1 MAQRASSIGITDLQL
16 KASTR
21 ELLGKRSRRLHG
33 QGKLAAVVYGHN
45 TEATPLVL
53 DRLEFQKVFVK
64 SGRTHLVD
72 LVVDSDRTERVLVR
86 EIQTH
91 PRRLGP
97 IHVDFY
103 AVNLEEKIT
112 VEVPVHL
119 TGESAAVKRG
129 DADILQ
135 PIHALRVECLPTA
148 IPEAFEVDLTPL
160 DEIDSE
166 LRVADIN
173 VPKGVT
179 LLIDPEEL
187 VVKIVHKRELKVEE
201 EVPAAEAVVPA
212 EGEAGAEGEAAAE
225 GEPPA
230 AEETAEKRK

>member
-1 MAQRASSIGITDLQL
+1 MQL
-16 KASTR
+16 KASAR
-21 ELLGKRSRRLHG
+21 QPLGKRSRRMLRE
-33 QGKLAAVVYGHN
+33 GKLPAIVYGHN
-45 TEATPLVL
+45 TEATPITL

-72 LVVDSDRTERVLVR
+72 LVLDGGRTAKVLVT

-103 AVNLEEKIT
+103 QVNLQEKIE
-112 VEVPVHL
+112 VEVPIRL

-135 PIHALRVECLPTA
+135 PLHSIHVECLPSD

-160 DEIDSE
+160 AELEAGLRGSEIT
-166 LRVADIN
+166 

-179 LLIDPEEL
+179 VMDDADEL

-201 EVPAAEAVVPA
+201 EIPAV
-212 EGEAGAEGEAAAE
+212 EAGVPAEGEAAAE
-225 GEPPA
+225 GEAPAEGEA
-230 AEETAEKRK
+230 AETEA

>member
-1 MAQRASSIGITDLQL
+1 MQL
-16 KASTR
+16 NATTR
-21 ELLGKRSRRLHG
+21 QILGKRTRRLHRE
-33 QGKLAAVVYGHN
+33 GKLAAVVYGHN
-45 TEATPLVL
+45 TAATPLVL
-53 DRLEFQKVFVK
+53 DRLEFQKVFTK
-64 SGRTHLVD
+64 SGRTHLLD
-72 LVVDSDRTERVLVR
+72 LVVDGDRTEKVLIR

-103 AVNLEEKIT
+103 QVSLEETIT

-119 TGESAAVKRG
+119 VGESAAVKRG

-135 PIHALRVECLPTA
+135 PIHAVRVECLPTD

-160 DEIDSE
+160 EEIESE
-166 LRVADIN
+166 LRISDLS

-179 LLIDPEEL
+179 VLIDADEL

-201 EVPAAEAVVPA
+201 EAPVVEAAVVGEGEEAV
-212 EGEAGAEGEAAAE
+212 EGA
-225 GEPPA
+225 PA
-230 AEETAEKRK
+230 AEEQAETKE

>member
-1 MAQRASSIGITDLQL
+1 MQL
-16 KASTR
+16 KALPR
-21 ELLGKRSRRLHG
+21 QPLGKRSRRLVRE
-33 QGKLAAVVYGHN
+33 GKVPAIVYGHN
-45 TEATPLVL
+45 TEPTPILL

-72 LVVDSDRTERVLVR
+72 LSIEGRTEKVLVR

-103 AVNLEEKIT
+103 QVNLQEKIE

-119 TGESAAVKRG
+119 VGESAAVKRG

-135 PIHALRVECLPTA
+135 PMHSVRIEVLPSE

-160 DEIDSE
+160 EEIESE
-166 LRVADIN
+166 LRVSELK

-179 LLIDPEEL
+179 ILDDPEDL

-201 EVPAAEAVVPA
+201 EVPAAEAAVPV
-212 EGEAGAEGEAAAE
+212 EGEEGAEGEAPAAGEAAE
-225 GEPPA
+225 T
-230 AEETAEKRK
+230 EE

>member
-1 MAQRASSIGITDLQL
+1 MEL

-21 ELLGKRSRRLHG
+21 ELLGKRARRLHG

-45 TEATPLVL
+45 TTPTPLEL

-72 LVVDSDRTERVLVR
+72 LVVDGKTEKVLVR

-103 AVNLEEKIT
+103 QVNLEEKIT

-119 TGESAAVKRG
+119 MGESAAVKRG
-129 DADILQ
+129 DADVLQ
-135 PIHALRVECLPTA
+135 PIHALRVECLPSD
-148 IPEAFEVDLTPL
+148 IPGAFEVDLTPL
-160 DEIDSE
+160 EEIESE
-166 LRVADIN
+166 FRVADLN

-179 LLIDPEEL
+179 VLLEPEEL
-187 VVKIVHKRELKVEE
+187 IVKIVHKREMKVEE
-201 EVPAAEAVVPA
+201 EVPAAEAVVGV
-212 EGEAGAEGEAAAE
+212 EGEVAAE
-225 GEPPA
+225 GEEGAEEA
-230 AEETAEKRK
+230 AETKE

>member
-45 TEATPLVL
+45 TQATPLVL
-53 DRLEFQKVFVK
+53 DRLEFQKVFLR
-64 SGRTHLVD
+64 SGRTRLVD
-72 LVVDSDRTERVLVR
+72 LVVDGDRTEKVLVR

-103 AVNLEEKIT
+103 KVSLEEKIT
-112 VEVPVHL
+112 VEVPIHL
-119 TGESAAVKRG
+119 VGESAAVKRG
-129 DADILQ
+129 DADVLQ
-135 PIHALRVECLPTA
+135 PVHTVRVECLPTD
-148 IPEAFEVDLTPL
+148 IPDAFEVDLTPL
-160 DEIDSE
+160 EEIEAELRISE
-166 LRVADIN
+166 LK

-179 LLIDPEEL
+179 VLADPEEL

-201 EVPAAEAVVPA
+201 EVPAAEAAVP
-212 EGEAGAEGEAAAE
+212 AEGEAAAE
-225 GEPPA
+225 GEA
-230 AEETAEKRK
+230 VEGEEEAETKE

>member
-1 MAQRASSIGITDLQL
+1 MQL
-16 KASTR
+16 KASPR
-21 ELLGKRSRRLHG
+21 QPLGKRSRRLLRE
-33 QGKLAAVVYGHN
+33 GKLPAIVYGHD
-45 TEATPLVL
+45 TKATPITL

-72 LVVDSDRTERVLVR
+72 LVLDGERTEKVLVR

-103 AVNLEEKIT
+103 QVNLQEKIE

-129 DADILQ
+129 DADVL
-135 PIHALRVECLPTA
+135 HAMHSISVECLPSD
-148 IPEAFEVDLTPL
+148 IPESFEVDITPL
-160 DEIDSE
+160 EEIDME
-166 LRVADIN
+166 VRVSDLA
-173 VPKGVT
+173 VPKAVT
-179 LLIDPEEL
+179 ILEEAEEL

-201 EVPAAEAVVPA
+201 EIPAAEAAVPA
-212 EGEAGAEGEAAAE
+212 EGEEGAE

-230 AEETAEKRK
+230 AEEAPESEE

>member
-1 MAQRASSIGITDLQL
+1 MQL

-21 ELLGKRSRRLHG
+21 TLLGKASRRLHG
-33 QGKLAAVVYGHN
+33 EGKLAGIVYGHN
-45 TEATPLVL
+45 ATPTPLVL
-53 DRLEFQKVFVK
+53 DRLEFHKVFIK

-72 LVVDSDRTERVLVR
+72 LVVDGDRTEKVLVR

-103 AVNLEEKIT
+103 QVSLEEKIT

-119 TGESAAVKRG
+119 VGESAAVKRG
-129 DADILQ
+129 DADVLQ
-135 PIHALRVECLPTA
+135 PIHAVRVECLPTD

-160 DEIDSE
+160 EDVESEFRISE
-166 LRVADIN
+166 LK

-179 LLIDPEEL
+179 VLIDPEEL
-187 VVKIVHKRELKVEE
+187 VVKIVHRRELKVEE
-201 EVPAAEAVVPA
+201 EAPALETALVG
-212 EGEAGAEGEAAAE
+212 EGEEGAEAGAE
-225 GEPPA
+225 A
-230 AEETAEKRK
+230 AEEAETEK

>member
-1 MAQRASSIGITDLQL
+1 MQL
-16 KASTR
+16 NATTR
-21 ELLGKRSRRLHG
+21 QILGKRTRRLHRE
-33 QGKLAAVVYGHN
+33 GKLAAVVYGHN
-45 TEATPLVL
+45 TAATPLVL
-53 DRLEFQKVFVK
+53 DRLEFQKVFTK
-64 SGRTHLVD
+64 SGRTHLLD
-72 LVVDSDRTERVLVR
+72 LVVDGDRTEKVLIR

-103 AVNLEEKIT
+103 QVSLEEKIT

-119 TGESAAVKRG
+119 VGESAAVKRG

-135 PIHALRVECLPTA
+135 PIHAVRVECLPTD

-160 DEIDSE
+160 EEIESE
-166 LRVADIN
+166 LRISDLS

-179 LLIDPEEL
+179 VLVDADEL

-201 EVPAAEAVVPA
+201 EAPVAEAAVVG
-212 EGEAGAEGEAAAE
+212 EGEEAVEGA
-225 GEPPA
+225 PA
-230 AEETAEKRK
+230 AEEQTETKE

>member
-1 MAQRASSIGITDLQL
+1 MQL

-21 ELLGKRSRRLHG
+21 ELLGKRSRRLYG

-45 TEATPLVL
+45 TKPTPLTL
-53 DRLEFQKVFVK
+53 ERLEFQKVFIK

-72 LVVDSDRTERVLVR
+72 LLVDGERTEKVLVR

-103 AVNLEEKIT
+103 QVNLQEKIT

-119 TGESAAVKRG
+119 VGESAAVKRG
-129 DADILQ
+129 DADVLQ
-135 PIHALRVECLPTA
+135 PVHMLRVECLPSD
-148 IPEAFEVDLTPL
+148 IPEAFEVDLSPL
-160 DEIDSE
+160 EDIESE
-166 LRVADIN
+166 FRVADLN

-179 LLIDPEEL
+179 VQLDPEEL
-187 VVKIVHKRELKVEE
+187 IVKIVHKREMKVEE
-201 EVPAAEAVVPA
+201 EVPTAEAAV
-212 EGEAGAEGEAAAE
+212 GAEGEAAAE
-225 GEPPA
+225 GEAGAEEA
-230 AEETAEKRK
+230 AETKE

>member
-1 MAQRASSIGITDLQL
+1 MQL
-16 KASTR
+16 NASTR
-21 ELLGKRSRRLHG
+21 ELLGKRTRRLYR

-45 TEATPLVL
+45 SKPTPLTL
-53 DRLEFQKVFVK
+53 ERLEFQKVFVK

-72 LVVDSDRTERVLVR
+72 LVVDGDRTEKVLVR

-97 IHVDFY
+97 IHLDFY
-103 AVNLEEKIT
+103 QVSLEEKIT

-129 DADILQ
+129 DADVLQ
-135 PIHALRVECLPTA
+135 PIHMVRVECLPTD

-160 DEIDSE
+160 EEIDSE
-166 LRVADIN
+166 VRVSDIS

-179 LLIDPEEL
+179 VLLDADEL

-201 EVPAAEAVVPA
+201 EIPAAEAVVPA
-212 EGEAGAEGEAAAE
+212 EGEAVAEGEAAAE
-225 GEPPA
+225 GETPA
-230 AEETAEKRK
+230 AEEAAEKKK

>member
-1 MAQRASSIGITDLQL
+1 MQL

-21 ELLGKRSRRLHG
+21 TLLGKSSRRLHG
-33 QGKLAAVVYGHN
+33 EGKLAGIVYGHN
-45 TEATPLVL
+45 ATPTPLVL
-53 DRLEFQKVFVK
+53 DRLEFQKVFAK

-72 LVVDSDRTERVLVR
+72 LLVDGDRTEKVLVR

-103 AVNLEEKIT
+103 QVSLEEKIT

-119 TGESAAVKRG
+119 VGESAAVKRG
-129 DADILQ
+129 DADVLQ
-135 PIHALRVECLPTA
+135 PIHAVRVECLPTD

-160 DEIDSE
+160 EDVESEFRVSE
-166 LRVADIN
+166 LK

-179 LLIDPEEL
+179 VLTEPEEL
-187 VVKIVHKRELKVEE
+187 VVKIVHRRELKVEE
-201 EVPAAEAVVPA
+201 EAPALETALVG
-212 EGEAGAEGEAAAE
+212 EGEEGAEGAAAAE
-225 GEPPA
+225 E
-230 AEETAEKRK
+230 AETEK

>member
-1 MAQRASSIGITDLQL
+1 LQL
-16 KASTR
+16 KASVR
-21 ELLGKRSRRLHG
+21 DLLGKRSRRLYG

-45 TEATPLVL
+45 AKPTPLVL

-72 LVVDSDRTERVLVR
+72 LVVDGDKAEKVLVR

-103 AVNLEEKIT
+103 QVNLEEKIT

-119 TGESAAVKRG
+119 VGESAAVKRG

-135 PIHALRVECLPTA
+135 PLHTLRVECLPSD

-160 DEIDSE
+160 EEIESE
-166 LRVADIN
+166 LRISDLK

-179 LLIDPEEL
+179 VLIDPEEL
-187 VVKIVHKRELKVEE
+187 VVKIIKKREMKIEE
-201 EVPAAEAVVPA
+201 EVPVAEALVP
-212 EGEAGAEGEAAAE
+212 AEGEAAAE
-225 GEPPA
+225 GEAGAEEA
-230 AEETAEKRK
+230 AETKE

>member
-1 MAQRASSIGITDLQL
+1 MQL
-16 KASTR
+16 NASTR
-21 ELLGKRSRRLHG
+21 ELLGKRSRRLHR

-45 TEATPLVL
+45 AKPTPLVL

-72 LVVDSDRTERVLVR
+72 LVVDSDRSEKVLVR

-103 AVNLEEKIT
+103 AVSLEEKIT

-135 PIHALRVECLPTA
+135 PIHALRVECLPTD

-160 DEIDSE
+160 EEIDSE
-166 LRVADIN
+166 LRVSDLAL
-173 VPKGVT
+173 PKGVT
-179 LLIDPEEL
+179 VLVDPEEL

-201 EVPAAEAVVPA
+201 EIPAAEAVVPA
-212 EGEAGAEGEAAAE
+212 EGEVAAEGEAAAE
-225 GEPPA
+225 GETPA
-230 AEETAEKRK
+230 AEEPAEKKK

>member
-1 MAQRASSIGITDLQL
+1 LRL

-21 ELLGKRSRRLHG
+21 ELLGKRSRRLYG

-45 TEATPLVL
+45 ARPTPLVL

-72 LVVDSDRTERVLVR
+72 LQIEGGRTEKVLVR

-97 IHVDFY
+97 IHVYFY
-103 AVNLEEKIT
+103 QVSLEEKIR

-119 TGESAAVKRG
+119 IGESAAVKRG

-135 PIHALRVECLPTA
+135 PIHELEVECLPTD
-148 IPEAFEVDLTPL
+148 IPGEFEVDLTPL
-160 DEIDSE
+160 AEIEAE
-166 LRVADIN
+166 LRVSELT

-179 LLIDPEEL
+179 VLSDPDDL
-187 VVKIVHKRELKVEE
+187 VVKIVHKREMKIEE
-201 EVPAAEAVVPA
+201 ELPVAEAAVPVVG
-212 EGEAGAEGEAAAE
+212 EGAAAE
-225 GEPPA
+225 GAPA
-230 AEETAEKRK
+230 AEEQAETEG

>member
-1 MAQRASSIGITDLQL
+1 LQL
-16 KASTR
+16 KASVR
-21 ELLGKRSRRLHG
+21 DLLGKRSRRLYG

-45 TEATPLVL
+45 AKPTPLVL

-72 LVVDSDRTERVLVR
+72 LMVDGGKTEKVLVR

-103 AVNLEEKIT
+103 QVNLEEKIT

-119 TGESAAVKRG
+119 VGESAAVKRG

-135 PIHALRVECLPTA
+135 PIHSLRVECLPS
-148 IPEAFEVDLTPL
+148 DM
-160 DEIDSE
+160 
-166 LRVADIN
+166 
-173 VPKGVT
+173 PKGVT
-179 LLIDPEEL
+179 PLLDPEEL
-187 VVKIVHKRELKVEE
+187 VVKIIKKREMKVEE
-201 EVPAAEAVVPA
+201 EVPVA
-212 EGEAGAEGEAAAE
+212 EGLVPAEGEAAAE
-225 GEPPA
+225 GEA
-230 AEETAEKRK
+230 GEEETAETKEK

>member
-1 MAQRASSIGITDLQL
+1 MQL

-21 ELLGKRSRRLHG
+21 ELLGKRTRRLHR

-45 TEATPLVL
+45 TKPTALIL

-64 SGRTHLVD
+64 AGRTHLVD
-72 LVVDSDRTERVLVR
+72 LVVDSARSEKVLVR

-103 AVNLEEKIT
+103 AVSLEEKIT

-135 PIHALRVECLPTA
+135 PIHALRVECLPTD

-160 DEIDSE
+160 EDIDAE
-166 LRVADIN
+166 LRVSDLTL
-173 VPKGVT
+173 PKGVT
-179 LLIDPEEL
+179 VLVDPEEL
-187 VVKIVHKRELKVEE
+187 LVKVVHKRELKVEE

-212 EGEAGAEGEAAAE
+212 EGEAAAE
-225 GEPPA
+225 GEPAAEGETPA
-230 AEETAEKRK
+230 AEETAEKKKK

>member
-1 MAQRASSIGITDLQL
+1 MQL

-21 ELLGKRSRRLHG
+21 TLLGKRSRRLHG
-33 QGKLAAVVYGHN
+33 QGKLAGVVYGHN
-45 TEATPLVL
+45 TAATPLVL
-53 DRLEFQKVFVK
+53 DRLEFQKVFIK

-72 LVVDSDRTERVLVR
+72 LVVDGSRTEKVLVR

-103 AVNLEEKIT
+103 QVSLEEKIT

-129 DADILQ
+129 DADVLQ
-135 PIHALRVECLPTA
+135 PIHRVRVECLPTD

-160 DEIDSE
+160 EDIESE
-166 LRVADIN
+166 LRISDLT

-179 LLIDPEEL
+179 VLDDPDELL
-187 VVKIVHKRELKVEE
+187 VKIVHRRELKVEE
-201 EVPAAEAVVPA
+201 EVPTAETALVG
-212 EGEAGAEGEAAAE
+212 EG
-225 GEPPA
+225 GEPTEDGAPA
-230 AEETAEKRK
+230 AEEQAETEK

>member
-1 MAQRASSIGITDLQL
+1 MQL
-16 KASTR
+16 NASTR
-21 ELLGKRSRRLHG
+21 ELLGKRTRRLHR

-45 TEATPLVL
+45 SKPTALVL

-72 LVVDSDRTERVLVR
+72 QVVNSDRTQKVLVR

-103 AVNLEEKIT
+103 AVSLEEKIT

-119 TGESAAVKRG
+119 IGESAAVKRG

-135 PIHALRVECLPTA
+135 PIHTLRVECLPTD
-148 IPEAFEVDLTPL
+148 IPAAFEVDLTPL
-160 DEIDSE
+160 EEIDAE
-166 LRVADIN
+166 LRVSDLSL
-173 VPKGVT
+173 PKGVT
-179 LLIDPEEL
+179 VLVDPEEL
-187 VVKIVHKRELKVEE
+187 LVKIVHKRELKVEE
-201 EVPAAEAVVPA
+201 EIPAAEAVVPA
-212 EGEAGAEGEAAAE
+212 EGEAAAE
-225 GEPPA
+225 GETPEA
-230 AEETAEKRK
+230 AEAAEKKAPEKKE

>member
-1 MAQRASSIGITDLQL
+1 MAREARPGIGLIDLQL

-21 ELLGKRSRRLHG
+21 QLIGKRSRRLHR

-45 TEATPLVL
+45 AQPTPLEL

-72 LVVDSDRTERVLVR
+72 LVVDGDRTEKVLVR

-103 AVNLEEKIT
+103 QVNLEEKIE
-112 VEVPVHL
+112 VEVPIHL
-119 TGESAAVKRG
+119 VGESAAVKRG

-135 PIHALRVECLPTA
+135 PLHGIRVECLPSD
-148 IPEAFEVDLTPL
+148 IPGSFEVDLTPL
-160 DEIDSE
+160 EEIEQE
-166 LRVADIN
+166 LRVSDLS

-179 LLIDPEEL
+179 VLEDPEDL
-187 VVKIVHKRELKVEE
+187 LVKIVHKREMKVEE
-201 EVPAAEAVVPA
+201 EVPAAEAALP
-212 EGEAGAEGEAAAE
+212 AEGEAAAE
-225 GEPPA
+225 GEEAA
-230 AEETAEKRK
+230 AEEGTETKE